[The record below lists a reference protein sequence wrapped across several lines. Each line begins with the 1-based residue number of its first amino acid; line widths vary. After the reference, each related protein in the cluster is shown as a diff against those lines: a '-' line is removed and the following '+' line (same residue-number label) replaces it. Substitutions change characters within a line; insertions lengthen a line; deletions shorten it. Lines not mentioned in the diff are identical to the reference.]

1 MEEHLKTMD
10 NSDDWR
16 QLFRTFKALD
26 RAREIELEQMGVTT
40 IQADVLHALKT
51 STEPVTPAML
61 SRWLYREPHSISG
74 LINRMEEQGLVRK
87 SKDLRKKNM
96 VRVTL
101 TKEGEHAYEQTL
113 GVKVYPKILSRLSK
127 KELTSLKV
135 HLDKLHAGAFEAI
148 KELQPLPYS

>member
-1 MEEHLKTMD
+1 LEEHMKAID

-40 IQADVLHALKT
+40 IQADVLHVLKT

-101 TKEGEHAYEQTL
+101 TKEGEQAYEQTL

-135 HLDKLHAGAFEAI
+135 YLDKLHAGAFEAI
-148 KELQPLPYS
+148 KALQPLPYS